1 MTSQVYRTQHQN
13 LEDSIKK
20 LNEILL
26 EASELPNQP
35 SEAKLAR
42 IRKLYVMHAMQLMQ
56 ALCRFFLN
64 CKNKLHINDYIIF
77 LF

>member
-42 IRKLYVMHAMQLMQ
+42 IRKLYV
-56 ALCRFFLN
+56 
-64 CKNKLHINDYIIF
+64 
-77 LF
+77 